1 MDPITQGVLG
11 ASLSQSV
18 SDKRQVVVAGALGL
32 LAGMAP
38 DLDVLIRSSTD
49 PLLFLEYHR
58 QFTHSLMFIPLGSLL
73 CALVLYPLFAKR
85 CGFTFKAC
93 WLYCALGYS
102 THALLDTCTSYG
114 TQLLWPFTDE
124 RYAWNIISVVDPL
137 YTLPLV
143 VLILFATL
151 KRKPKLARVAL
162 VWALIFP
169 MVGVIQKERA
179 ENAGWELV
187 KLRQHEPIQ
196 LEAKPS
202 FGNLLVWKVVYET
215 EDHYHVDAVRVGIS
229 TKTYSGDMIN
239 KLDIHR
245 DLDWL
250 DSQSQQ
256 AEDLDR
262 FRRFSDG
269 FLAQDP
275 DNKLRVFD
283 VRYSMVPNQI
293 VPLWSVEL
301 SPAAKAD
308 DHVSYTTHRDSDS
321 ESRQVFLDMLFDR
334 W

>member
-11 ASLSQSV
+11 ATLSQSV
-18 SDKRQVVVAGALGL
+18 RDKRHVVVAGALGL
-32 LAGMAP
+32 LAGMSP

-58 QFTHSLMFIPLGSLL
+58 QFSHSLIFIPFGSLL
-73 CALVLYPLFAKR
+73 CALVFYPLFAKR
-85 CGFTFKAC
+85 CGLSFKAS

-102 THALLDTCTSYG
+102 THALLDACTSYG

-124 RYAWNIISVVDPL
+124 RYAWNILSVVDPL

-143 VLILFATL
+143 VLILLATL
-151 KRKPKLARVAL
+151 KREPKLARVAL
-162 VWALIFP
+162 VWVLIYP
-169 MVGVIQKERA
+169 MFGMIQKERA

-187 KLRQHEPIQ
+187 KLRQHEPVQ

-229 TKTYSGDMIN
+229 MKTYSGDTIN
-239 KLDIHR
+239 KLDINR
-245 DLDWL
+245 DLAWL
-250 DSQSQQ
+250 NSQSQQ
-256 AEDLDR
+256 AEDLER
-262 FRRFSDG
+262 FRHFSDG

-275 DNKLRVFD
+275 NNELRIFD

-293 VPLWSVEL
+293 SPLWSITL
-301 SPAAKAD
+301 SPNAED
-308 DHVSYTTHRDSDS
+308 NEHVEYATHRDGDT
-321 ESRQVFLDMLFDR
+321 ESRQVFLDMLLDR
-334 W
+334 M